1 MTPEAKA
8 AMAHDVEDAIEAP
21 ESSYA
26 HPADVVR
33 DSALNL
39 SQKLEIL
46 KRWEQSEIDLQR
58 ASDEGMEGPPPS
70 RLDDINNALLELDP
84 TNDEAARLS

>member
-1 MTPEAKA
+1 MTPEAMA
-8 AMAHDVEDAIEAP
+8 ADEVEDAIEAP

-33 DSALNL
+33 DGALNL

-46 KRWEQSEIDLQR
+46 RRWEQSEIDLQR

-70 RLDDINNALLELDP
+70 RQDDINKALLELDP
-84 TNDEAARLS
+84 TNDEAERNI